1 MKKGM
6 ILLLLMIPLT
16 AMAAQMKIAHVDS
29 KLIFDGYKKTKTVQK
44 QYDEQVSKW
53 EQDAAKM
60 QRELTD
66 MKERLDKQ
74 SLMLSP
80 EKKKEMESKLLKK
93 QSQYQQFVQKIY
105 GKEGDLFQK
114 NQEYSGPILK
124 KINKKIQD
132 VAKQEGYDM
141 VLDRATGSVV
151 FWGSDNDLTQKVL
164 DQLNKE

>member
-1 MKKGM
+1 MKKG
-6 ILLLLMIPLT
+6 IVLFFLMLPL
-16 AMAAQMKIAHVDS
+16 AVAAAQLKIAHVDS
-29 KLIFDGYKKTKTVQK
+29 KIIFEGYKKTKTVQK
-44 QYDEQVSKW
+44 QYDDQVSKW

-60 QRELTD
+60 QRELTE

-80 EKKKEMESKLLKK
+80 EKKKEMESNLLKK

-105 GKEGDLFQK
+105 GREGDLFQK

-151 FWGSDNDLTQKVL
+151 FWGSENDLTQKVL